1 MESVRK
7 CKMRYEKDEERRYV
21 WKMLGWREGE
31 MYVVCRTIRNEGS

>member
-21 WKMLGWREGE
+21 WKILGWGE
-31 MYVVCRTIRNEGS
+31 RGVRVVCRTIRNEGS